1 MMSNPKTQLL
11 FIGLALLLVCC
22 SRPYSKEQIDLLFEP
37 ITSKYGIE
45 IVYEIDETFTP
56 IWAGGGGAHA
66 EYCTLEPIE
75 KHVLVRYPQILEEA
89 LAKYPVHVIKNY
101 LNGVY
106 FAGLLKDGVLYVGGT
121 FDSTRRIVYLVDHG
135 RSPAQRHVYSFHHE
149 FSSLLLSR
157 HGWLLN
163 PWLEQ
168 HPEGFRYRSQMYED
182 SKDVYADTSLFGT
195 KADYEKGFMNPYGQT
210 NFENDFNEYAAM
222 VFAYPEKFKQIMNQY
237 PRVRCKFL
245 VFLDFYQKIDPIFTE
260 AYFFGTQASDH
271 DNRPA
276 SSADCVESPSS
287 AGARLK

>member
-1 MMSNPKTQLL
+1 MSHPKIRLL

-37 ITSKYGIE
+37 LTSKYGIE

-106 FAGLLKDGVLYVGGT
+106 FAGLLKDGVLYGGGT
-121 FDSTRRIVYLVDHG
+121 FDSTRRIVYLVDNG
-135 RSPAQRHVYSFHHE
+135 TKSGQEAMATFHHE

-157 HGWLLN
+157 HGWLIN

-182 SKDVYADTSLFGT
+182 SKDVYAGTSLFGT
-195 KADYEKGFMNPYGQT
+195 KANYEKGFVNSYGQT

-222 VFAYPEKFKQIMNQY
+222 VFAYPEKFKQIMDQY
-237 PRVRCKFL
+237 PRVRGKFL

-260 AYFFGTQASDH
+260 AYFFGTRAQGDDDSPLPVA
-271 DNRPA
+271 
-276 SSADCVESPSS
+276 ESGPSS